1 MRSCLGQQRP
11 SRQQQ
16 LNKRVSKDR
25 KFSLLTVC
33 SIRTNGIS
41 GSSSIVMLLWLP
53 LPPQPPLLRRK
64 KNPQSRRTRA
74 HQM

>member
-1 MRSCLGQQRP
+1 MRSCLSKQRP

-16 LNKRVSKDR
+16 LNKRVSKDH

-33 SIRTNGIS
+33 SIKTNGNR
-41 GSSSIVMLLWLP
+41 GSSSNVMLLWLP

>member
-1 MRSCLGQQRP
+1 MRSCLGKQRP

-25 KFSLLTVC
+25 KFSRLTVC
-33 SIRTNGIS
+33 IIRTNGSS
-41 GSSSIVMLLWLP
+41 GSSISAMLLWLL

-64 KNPQSRRTRA
+64 KNPLSRRTRA